1 MNSKTSG
8 CGRFVTG
15 KVETGDLGK
24 ETLNLFD
31 TCKLSMV
38 NEESRKGMIRCYGGR
53 GIRTQKPPNEKK
65 VAQTVSPEH
74 ETDPVQS
81 CA

>member
-8 CGRFVTG
+8 CGCFVTG
-15 KVETGDLGK
+15 QVETGDLGK

-38 NEESRKGMIRCYGGR
+38 NEES
-53 GIRTQKPPNEKK
+53 
-65 VAQTVSPEH
+65 
-74 ETDPVQS
+74 
-81 CA
+81 